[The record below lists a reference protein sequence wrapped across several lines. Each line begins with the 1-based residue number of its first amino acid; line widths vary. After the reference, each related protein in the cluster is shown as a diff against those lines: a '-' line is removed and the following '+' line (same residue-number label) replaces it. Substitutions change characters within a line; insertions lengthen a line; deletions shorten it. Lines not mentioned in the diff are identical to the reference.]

1 MPDQPP
7 PKEADFAF
15 DNASKA
21 LGEQLQRIEALDAK
35 AGILLAADGVLVG
48 LLFAADSVL
57 LDAPGFIGIAVAV
70 PLVISVLCALFAFII
85 RKYEVAPT
93 PEAVIGLMGQGDEA
107 WLKWRFLGNLSQ
119 ALDINRIKL
128 DSKARRAN
136 AASGSLL
143 IVVLILGGYL
153 VVALAKGTLA

>member
-35 AGILLAADGVLVG
+35 AGILLAADGVVVG

-57 LDAPGFIGIAVAV
+57 LDAP
-70 PLVISVLCALFAFII
+70 
-85 RKYEVAPT
+85 
-93 PEAVIGLMGQGDEA
+93 
-107 WLKWRFLGNLSQ
+107 
-119 ALDINRIKL
+119 
-128 DSKARRAN
+128 
-136 AASGSLL
+136 
-143 IVVLILGGYL
+143 
-153 VVALAKGTLA
+153 